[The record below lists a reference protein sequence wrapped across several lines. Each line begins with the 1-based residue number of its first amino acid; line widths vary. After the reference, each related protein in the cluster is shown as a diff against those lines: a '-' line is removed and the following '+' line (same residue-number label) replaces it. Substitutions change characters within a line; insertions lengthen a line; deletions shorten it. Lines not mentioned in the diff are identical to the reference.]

1 MPHNTPY
8 TDGLL
13 DKNTYYHAK
22 NILAYPASNS
32 VDFGKLVSELNLRN
46 TTINITDMNYV
57 VSPNPGGYDISLN
70 NNKIDIQPG
79 KAVINGFEILTN
91 EVISYRLPTAE
102 ELYTGTKYKHK
113 YEGFALL
120 CLHTIFDSLK
130 NLSGNIQV
138 GDDWYFEGI
147 HVCYPSTEEYENNEN
162 EYLLL
167 GGVTPDGE
175 TKINDEKFDRIN
187 ADKVLVRMTPDPETG
202 APPIQ
207 SSNLLE
213 FINNYLH
220 GYWVSKAGDHEYG
233 NLTFRKKPNKYLD
246 PLFDYNTEEPL
257 NDTRYAIKLGRTYID
272 SALTE
277 ETRNGQEGYM
287 NVKFMLDDK
296 TYEQYVHIVPQGAYY
311 KHQILNDDSVD
322 FNVFQGYVNIEGMPY
337 TPKDGLG
344 WLFVSGDRDEN
355 VECENNIFLNRITS
369 NANYTDLIGGP
380 YSVDRQTKDSGC
392 FIWDFSQNNNTGR
405 SNNYFKIQFN
415 TTRGTENTGD
425 NYFYVGAVDLF
436 NNIQNDLYSTNQS
449 IRTAYKMPKTAGS
462 FYIDISAVKQQITF
476 ATERQTCYI
485 HLRSDEN
492 IANEQTWTNVLDIGD
507 NVEIKDNLWTHGY
520 IVAGTK
526 KNVTNETSEDIGN
539 DPSQIEV
546 PDFVNV
552 GGSRKLQP
560 GDIYGTQVWT
570 SVYNDISEIFDFSD
584 SIVGKEII
592 GLVVAQDNKNLDKF
606 TIADKHNTNIV
617 GIVSECPSICMG
629 GLDCKNGVPVAL
641 AGRVKVRYEGK
652 LPKPGDFVGLSKT
665 TPGYVTVCKHTY
677 KYRCG
682 KTLRVLDKQ
691 FIEVLVLL

>member
-1 MPHNTPY
+1 MLHNTPY

-79 KAVINGFEILTN
+79 KAIINGFEILTN

-187 ADKVLVRMTPDPETG
+187 ADKILVRMTPDPETG

-246 PLFDYNTEEPL
+246 PLFNYNTEEPL

-277 ETRNGQEGYM
+277 ETHKGQEGYV

-296 TYEQYVHIVPQGAYY
+296 TYEQYIHIVPQGAYY
-311 KHQILNDDSVD
+311 KHQILDDDSTD

-337 TPKDGLG
+337 TPKDGLR
-344 WLFVSGDRDEN
+344 WLFVSGDRDDN

-369 NANYTDLIGGP
+369 NANYKDLIGGP
-380 YSVDRQTKDSGC
+380 YSIDRQTKDSGC
-392 FIWDFSQNNNTGR
+392 FIWDFDQNGK

-415 TTRGTENTGD
+415 TTRTTENVGD
-425 NYFYVGAVDLF
+425 NYFYVGTVDLF

-462 FYIDISAVKQQITF
+462 FYIDISAVEQQITF
-476 ATERQTCYI
+476 ATEKQTCYI
-485 HLRSDEN
+485 RLRSDEN
-492 IANEQTWTNVLDIGD
+492 IANEQTWTNVLDISD
-507 NVEIKDNLWTHGY
+507 NVEIKDNLWTHGF

-560 GDIYGTQVWT
+560 GDIIATQIWT
-570 SVYNDISEIFDFSD
+570 SVYNDLSELFNVPELPEFGTIIAVNSD
-584 SIVGKEII
+584 GVYE
-592 GLVVAQDNKNLDKF
+592 
-606 TIADKHNTNIV
+606 IADRNKHNNVIGV
-617 GIVSECPSICMG
+617 VSENPSQIMG
-629 GLDCKNGVPVAL
+629 SDGVTPIAL
-641 AGRVKVRYEGK
+641 CGRVKVKYKGPT
-652 LPKPGDFVGLSKT
+652 PKIGEFVGLST
-665 TPGYVTVCKHTY
+665 TPGVATMCSHTDRYVV
-677 KYRCG
+677 G
-682 KTLRVLDKQ
+682 KITRIYDDTCVE
-691 FIEVLVLL
+691 ILVK

>member
-46 TTINITDMNYV
+46 TTINITNMNYV
-57 VSPNPGGYDISLN
+57 VSPNPGGYDISLNN

-91 EVISYRLPTAE
+91 EVVSYRLPTAE

-167 GGVTPDGE
+167 GGVTLDGE

-187 ADKVLVRMTPDPETG
+187 ADKILVRMTPDPETG

-277 ETRNGQEGYM
+277 ETHKGQEGYV

-296 TYEQYVHIVPQGAYY
+296 TYEQYIHIVPQGAYY
-311 KHQILNDDSVD
+311 KHQILDDDNTD

-337 TPKDGLG
+337 TPKDGLR

-369 NANYTDLIGGP
+369 NANYRDLIGGP
-380 YSVDRQTKDSGC
+380 YSINRQTKDSGC

-476 ATERQTCYI
+476 ATEKQTCYI
-485 HLRSDEN
+485 RLRSDEN

-507 NVEIKDNLWTHGY
+507 SVEIKDNLWTHGY

-560 GDIYGTQVWT
+560 GDIIATQVWT
-570 SVYNDISEIFDFSD
+570 SVYNDLSELFNVPELPEFGTIIAVNSD
-584 SIVGKEII
+584 GVYE
-592 GLVVAQDNKNLDKF
+592 
-606 TIADKHNTNIV
+606 IADRNKHNNVIGV
-617 GIVSECPSICMG
+617 VSENPSQIMG
-629 GLDCKNGVPVAL
+629 SDGVTPIAL
-641 AGRVKVRYEGK
+641 CGRVKVKYKGPA
-652 LPKPGDFVGLSKT
+652 PKIGEFVGLST
-665 TPGYVTVCKHTY
+665 TPGVATMCSHTDRYVV
-677 KYRCG
+677 G
-682 KTLRVLDKQ
+682 KITKIYDDTCVE
-691 FIEVLVLL
+691 ILVK

>member
-79 KAVINGFEILTN
+79 KAIINGFEILTN
-91 EVISYRLPTAE
+91 EVVSYRLPTAE

-187 ADKVLVRMTPDPETG
+187 ADKILVRMTPDPETG

-277 ETRNGQEGYM
+277 ETRKGQEGYV

-296 TYEQYVHIVPQGAYY
+296 TYEQYIHIVPQGAYY
-311 KHQILNDDSVD
+311 KHQILDDDSTD

-337 TPKDGLG
+337 TPKDGLR
-344 WLFVSGDRDEN
+344 WLFVSGDRDDN

-369 NANYTDLIGGP
+369 SANYKDLIGGP
-380 YSVDRQTKDSGC
+380 YSINRQTKDSGC
-392 FIWDFSQNNNTGR
+392 FIWDFSQNNDTGR

-476 ATERQTCYI
+476 ATEKQTCYI
-485 HLRSDEN
+485 RLRSDEN

-560 GDIYGTQVWT
+560 GDIIATQVWT
-570 SVYNDISEIFDFSD
+570 SVYNDLSELFNVPELPEFGTIIAVNSD
-584 SIVGKEII
+584 GVYE
-592 GLVVAQDNKNLDKF
+592 
-606 TIADKHNTNIV
+606 IADRNKHNNVIGV
-617 GIVSECPSICMG
+617 VSENPSLIMG
-629 GLDCKNGVPVAL
+629 SDGVTPIAL
-641 AGRVKVRYEGK
+641 CGRVKVKYKGPT
-652 LPKPGDFVGLSKT
+652 PKIGEFVGLST
-665 TPGYVTVCKHTY
+665 TPGVATMCSHTDRYVV
-677 KYRCG
+677 G
-682 KTLRVLDKQ
+682 KITKIYDDTCVE
-691 FIEVLVLL
+691 ILVK